1 MTDLLP
7 SSRFRLLDKPTIN
20 PGKCAVCGG
29 VETPVIDFGAT
40 VQFYGAVMICTTCL
54 AEAARGIGMV
64 PVSEVV
70 DSQKAADQVVNE
82 YLANHNLKVITNEQF
97 GSISSLYAG
106 LHDIAISASST
117 LPVEDSSKPA
127 SDDSTDFE
135 QLVLFNFDD
144 EGTVTADDKS
154 AGGEGTDGVSDTSID
169 DLR

>member
-70 DSQKAADQVVNE
+70 DSQKAADQVVSE
-82 YLANHNLKVITNEQF
+82 YIETHHLKVVTEAQYGTIVSAVA
-97 GSISSLYAG
+97 GLSSLVADG
-106 LHDIAISASST
+106 FFP
-117 LPVEDSSKPA
+117 LPVGDSEAATQNDSS
-127 SDDSTDFE
+127 DFE
-135 QLVLFNFDD
+135 QLVLFEFDD
-144 EGTVTADDKS
+144 EGIVTADDKS
-154 AGGEGTDGVSDTSID
+154 AGGEGPDGVSDSSIN